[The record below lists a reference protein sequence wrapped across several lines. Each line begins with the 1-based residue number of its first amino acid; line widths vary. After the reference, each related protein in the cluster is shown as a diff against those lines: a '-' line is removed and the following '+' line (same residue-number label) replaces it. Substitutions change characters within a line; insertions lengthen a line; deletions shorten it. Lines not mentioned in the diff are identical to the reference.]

1 MCFVTS
7 YENVLQEMADDIS
20 AAQPTRPTAVVP
32 TLSTRRLSWTS
43 TESPAKPFVNRSQP
57 NSWSMTW
64 CSTQKPILRSSAKTR
79 QVLRRPFVVHA
90 YYYYYTILSQE
101 PKQLN
106 CRNLIVVERR
116 LHLQHFQDNGSLVS
130 VLYYPHNALDFQG
143 GHRGMHRNK
152 GTFFL
157 PYFYIQSNPYK
168 MFAAYFQPSW
178 PSRPKNFGGCN
189 NKNFNAYKIY

>member
-1 MCFVTS
+1 
-7 YENVLQEMADDIS
+7 MADDIS

-116 LHLQHFQDNGSLVS
+116 LHYNISKTMAALSLSFIILITPWTFKEVIEACTGTK
-130 VLYYPHNALDFQG
+130 VLSFCL
-143 GHRGMHRNK
+143 
-152 GTFFL
+152 TFI
-157 PYFYIQSNPYK
+157 YSQTRINC
-168 MFAAYFQPSW
+168 
-178 PSRPKNFGGCN
+178 SRPISSLPGLQGLKIFADAIIKILMPTKSISDKNCYDQLF
-189 NKNFNAYKIY
+189 I